1 MGTRTMNRVEI
12 LQLLAMA
19 SVIDPRVSRRTDG
32 EKSAMADAWNGILD
46 SEMPLTFAIDCLK
59 KHYQNKSEVIMPAD
73 ISVPWKS
80 EKRYR
85 QDKESTARQ
94 IESKRGNGMPE
105 NVRAELV
112 KRGLLPS

>member
-1 MGTRTMNRVEI
+1 MIRAEI

-19 SVIDPRVSRRTDG
+19 SVIDPRVSRRTDA
-32 EKSAMADAWNGILD
+32 EKSAMADAWCGILD
-46 SEMPLTFAIDCLK
+46 SEMPFAYAVESLK

-73 ISVPWKS
+73 LSIPWKA

-85 QDKESTARQ
+85 QEKESTARQ
-94 IESKRGNGMPE
+94 IESKRGDGMPA

-112 KRGLLPS
+112 KRGLLQP

>member
-1 MGTRTMNRVEI
+1 MGTRTMNRAEV
-12 LQLLAMA
+12 LQILAMA

-32 EKSAMADAWNGILD
+32 EKSAMADAWVGILD
-46 SEMPLTFAIDCLK
+46 HEMPLQFAIEALK
-59 KHYQNKSEVIMPAD
+59 KHYQNKSDVIMPAD
-73 ISVPWKS
+73 LSVPWKS

-85 QDKESTARQ
+85 QEKESTARQ
-94 IESKRGNGMPE
+94 LESKRGQGMPE

>member
-1 MGTRTMNRVEI
+1 MIRVEV

-32 EKSAMADAWNGILD
+32 EKSAMADAWCGILD
-46 SEMPLTFAIDCLK
+46 DQMPFAYAVETLK
-59 KHYQNKSEVIMPAD
+59 KHYQNKSDVIMPAD
-73 ISVPWKS
+73 LSVPWKA

-85 QDKESTARQ
+85 QEKEMTARQ
-94 IESKRGNGMPE
+94 LEAKRGNGMPE

>member
-1 MGTRTMNRVEI
+1 MNRLEI

-32 EKSAMADAWNGILD
+32 EKSAMADAWNSILD
-46 SEMPLTFAIDCLK
+46 SEMPLTFAVENLK
-59 KHYQNKSEVIMPAD
+59 KHYANKSEVIMPSDLA
-73 ISVPWKS
+73 VPWKS

-85 QDKESTARQ
+85 QEKELTARQ
-94 IESKRGNGMPE
+94 LESKRGNGMPE

>member
-1 MGTRTMNRVEI
+1 MNRAEV

-32 EKSAMADAWNGILD
+32 EKSAMADAWCGILD
-46 SEMPLTFAIDCLK
+46 SEMPFVYAVESLK
-59 KHYQNKSEVIMPAD
+59 KHYQNKSDVIMPAD
-73 ISVPWKS
+73 LSVPWKA

-85 QDKESTARQ
+85 QEKEMTARQ
-94 IESKRGNGMPE
+94 LESKRGNGMPE
-105 NVRAELV
+105 SVRAELV

>member
-1 MGTRTMNRVEI
+1 MNRAEV
-12 LQLLAMA
+12 LKLLAMA

-32 EKSAMADAWNGILD
+32 EKSAMADAWCGILD
-46 SEMPLTFAIDCLK
+46 PELPFAFAVELLK
-59 KHYQNKSEVIMPAD
+59 KHYQNKSEVLMPAD

-85 QDKESTARQ
+85 QEKEFSARQ
-94 IESKRGNGMPE
+94 IESKRGNGMPA

-112 KRGLLPS
+112 KRGLLQP

>member
-1 MGTRTMNRVEI
+1 MNRAEV

-19 SVIDPRVSRRTDG
+19 SVIDPRVSRRTDA
-32 EKSAMADAWNGILD
+32 EKSAMADAWCGILD
-46 SEMPLTFAIDCLK
+46 AEMPFAFAVESLK

-73 ISVPWKS
+73 VSVPWKA

-85 QDKESTARQ
+85 QEKEMAARQ
-94 IESKRGNGMPE
+94 IEQKRGNGMPE